1 MTQHAPTLT
10 GMVAPG
16 VLSGDRTKVF
26 MRQGAGKLHFM
37 LAIAVS
43 LVAQGVR
50 SINDSKNTSRPSK
63 R

>member
-1 MTQHAPTLT
+1 MAQRAPTLA

-16 VLSGDRTKVF
+16 VLSGDRTKAF
-26 MRQGAGKLHFM
+26 MQQGAGKLHFT

-50 SINDSKNTSRPSK
+50 SINDSKNTSRPNE